1 MWAMIV
7 KEFRQLRR
15 DRRTLAM
22 MIFLPILLLIIF
34 GYAASFDVKTIRH
47 DGGRATGEA
56 GRDGTA
62 RTVPRSA
69 SHTGRRPRD
78 AVAAL
83 RDGKTPVA
91 VVTGTGG
98 ATILL
103 DGSQLFTANAAKAS
117 LAAMAARSA
126 GPATSAP
133 RVEVLY
139 NPGLR
144 TSDIMIPGLAG
155 LILLFVGMVIT
166 SLGVVRERQAG
177 TLEQLAV
184 MPLRPRD
191 VFLGKI
197 APYFLV
203 AALDLAI
210 VVAVGV
216 ALFSVPF
223 RGSVLVFGL
232 GALLFLFVTLGM
244 GVLISSV
251 SQTQGQAIQLAIMAM
266 LPQIMLSGLIFPL
279 SSMAAGV
286 RWLGYLLP
294 LTYFTQI
301 ARGVML
307 RGAPIGALW
316 HSFAYLALIG
326 VIVTGLATLRFRR
339 FLAPAP
345 RRRQQRQ
352 QARRRWRRRLRE
364 HRDDQA
370 GFPGEPRARFGPGR
384 HRLAGVRGV
393 TMAFGEHIAL
403 RDVTLDVPSGQVTG
417 VVGGDGAGKTT
428 LLRIL
433 AGAVAP
439 DSGEVRR
446 PAPDRT
452 GYLTAS
458 SGTYPDLSV
467 QENLEFAAAG
477 YGVPAEAGTSTDKE
491 YLERTGLAAAQRRL
505 AGNLSGG
512 MRQKLG
518 VIRAMLHEPDL
529 LVLDEPTTG
538 VDPVSRADLW
548 WLIARAAAGGAA
560 VVAYHH
566 LSGRGR
572 TRRLCARARRR
583 QATRTGDPRRDHRGG

>member
-1 MWAMIV
+1 M
-7 KEFRQLRR
+7 
-15 DRRTLAM
+15 
-22 MIFLPILLLIIF
+22 
-34 GYAASFDVKTIRH
+34 
-47 DGGRATGEA
+47 
-56 GRDGTA
+56 
-62 RTVPRSA
+62 
-69 SHTGRRPRD
+69 
-78 AVAAL
+78 
-83 RDGKTPVA
+83 
-91 VVTGTGG
+91 
-98 ATILL
+98 
-103 DGSQLFTANAAKAS
+103 
-117 LAAMAARSA
+117 
-126 GPATSAP
+126 
-133 RVEVLY
+133 LY

-203 AALDLAI
+203 AAVDLAI

-301 ARGVML
+301 TRGVML

-345 RRRQQRQ
+345 RRRK
-352 QARRRWRRRLRE
+352 
-364 HRDDQA
+364 
-370 GFPGEPRARFGPGR
+370 
-384 HRLAGVRGV
+384 
-393 TMAFGEHIAL
+393 
-403 RDVTLDVPSGQVTG
+403 PSQG
-417 VVGGDGAGKTT
+417 TT
-428 LLRIL
+428 APVATTA
-433 AGAVAP
+433 AGA
-439 DSGEVRR
+439 
-446 PAPDRT
+446 
-452 GYLTAS
+452 
-458 SGTYPDLSV
+458 
-467 QENLEFAAAG
+467 
-477 YGVPAEAGTSTDKE
+477 
-491 YLERTGLAAAQRRL
+491 
-505 AGNLSGG
+505 
-512 MRQKLG
+512 
-518 VIRAMLHEPDL
+518 
-529 LVLDEPTTG
+529 
-538 VDPVSRADLW
+538 
-548 WLIARAAAGGAA
+548 
-560 VVAYHH
+560 
-566 LSGRGR
+566 
-572 TRRLCARARRR
+572 
-583 QATRTGDPRRDHRGG
+583 PR